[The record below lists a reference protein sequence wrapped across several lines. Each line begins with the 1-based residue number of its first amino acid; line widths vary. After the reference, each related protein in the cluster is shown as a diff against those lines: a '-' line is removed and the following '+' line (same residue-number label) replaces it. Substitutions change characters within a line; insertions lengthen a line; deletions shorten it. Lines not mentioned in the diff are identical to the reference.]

1 MSQQF
6 LPASAILGV
15 PSETDL
21 PTKTLSQ
28 VTFSKA
34 NSTSVEDITDL
45 TFTAQNNDIDASL
58 DMTNITSPTVTII
71 LEEEVDTTNTRQI
84 KEWEWPTD
92 NDSVNDEVLKI
103 SIIGHGVDVKVTIN
117 PSTDQ
122 DALTIPIAIA
132 EYVY

>member
-1 MSQQF
+1 MSQQV
-6 LPASAILGV
+6 LGISNLGV
-15 PSETDL
+15 SADL
-21 PTKTLSQ
+21 PTKTLTQSDF
-28 VTFSKA
+28 TFTA
-34 NSTSVEDITDL
+34 TGGVEDIPQL

-71 LEEEVDTTNTRQI
+71 LEEEVDAATPIQI

-122 DALTIPIAIA
+122 DGLTIPIAIA

>member
-15 PSETDL
+15 LTDL
-21 PTKTLSQ
+21 PTKTLTQSDF
-28 VTFSKA
+28 TFTA
-34 NSTSVEDITDL
+34 TGGVEDIPQL

-58 DMTNITSPTVTII
+58 DMTNVTSPTVTII
-71 LEEEVDTTNTRQI
+71 LEEEVDATNTRQI

>member
-15 PSETDL
+15 LTDL

-28 VTFSKA
+28 SDFTFTA
-34 NSTSVEDITDL
+34 TGGVEDIPQL

-58 DMTNITSPTVTII
+58 DMTNVTSPTVTII
-71 LEEEVDTTNTRQI
+71 LEEEVDATNTRQI

-103 SIIGHGVDVKVTIN
+103 SIIGHGVDVKATIN

-122 DALTIPIAIA
+122 DGLTIPIAIA

>member
-15 PSETDL
+15 LTDL
-21 PTKTLSQ
+21 PTKTLTQ
-28 VTFSKA
+28 VTYA
-34 NSTSVEDITDL
+34 LLNDTVQNDITDL

-58 DMTNITSPTVTII
+58 DMTEVGQITTIRI
-71 LEEEVDTTNTRQI
+71 VEEVDATTSRQI
-84 KEWEWPTD
+84 KEWVWPTD

-103 SIIGHGVDVKVTIN
+103 SIIGHGVDVKVTIQSSVAETGN
-117 PSTDQ
+117 
-122 DALTIPIAIA
+122 IPIAIA

>member
-15 PSETDL
+15 LTDL

-28 VTFSKA
+28 SDFTFTA
-34 NSTSVEDITDL
+34 TGGVEDIPQL
-45 TFTAQNNDIDASL
+45 TFTAQGNDIDASL
-58 DMTNITSPTVTII
+58 DMTNVTSPTVTII
-71 LEEEVDTTNTRQI
+71 LEEEVDVINTKQI

-103 SIIGHGVDVKVTIN
+103 SIIGHGVNVKVTIN

-122 DALTIPIAIA
+122 DTLTIPIAIA

>member
-15 PSETDL
+15 LTDL

-28 VTFSKA
+28 SDFTFTA
-34 NSTSVEDITDL
+34 GGGVEDIPQL
-45 TFTAQNNDIDASL
+45 TFTAQGNDIDASL
-58 DMTNITSPTVTII
+58 DMTNVTSPTVTII
-71 LEEEVDTTNTRQI
+71 LEEEVDATNTRQI

-122 DALTIPIAIA
+122 DALIIPIAIA